1 MLKGS
6 DIIDKVVVT
15 YDTGKKIVRI
25 IDLIF
30 DRERNQLLGFLVAE
44 KGLFRDAKVIPLQEV
59 QAIGS
64 DAIVVKSKKSVVR
77 AHRVPVIKEIL
88 HQNIV
93 LKKKRILTTEG
104 LDLGGL
110 VDLFFDEH
118 SGMVEGYE
126 VSGGVFADAYSG
138 RSFVPASETLKIG
151 DDVAFV
157 PPETAQLMEE
167 QVGGIR
173 GAVQATG
180 DRLQDSAQTTN
191 RRLQTAAQTVN
202 EQLQSSVEKVNR
214 GLQSASQNAGEQFQA
229 ATDATSSKLQDF
241 NRDATASLT
250 NNLVDPAEQKVYVI
264 GKCLERD
271 VLTPDGNVLLL
282 KGQEVTLVNAEAADR
297 LGILDELYRATGGSL
312 TANISR
318 NLQAATESVGNRI
331 GNVTQSSA
339 ASLRHSVDSFTA
351 NVNVAIQQAR
361 GRRVLRTVRTD
372 DGLIIAASGQIVTEY
387 LLDRAQTYAK
397 EIELLNAVGLNLATA
412 VRSTASDRWLENKVQ
427 LDDRVSIAQENL
439 NTFWQALKA
448 KAEKLQGRS
457 RRAMKNQRI
466 EQALGRPVTRVIL
479 DPEDN
484 VLLNVGEL
492 ITHRAVSQAE
502 TSGVLNIL
510 LSSVYSKE
518 PQISDKELR
527 ASEHGTAALVHHGN
541 GRSQLES
548 KSIL

>member
-1 MLKGS
+1 M
-6 DIIDKVVVT
+6 
-15 YDTGKKIVRI
+15 
-25 IDLIF
+25 
-30 DRERNQLLGFLVAE
+30 
-44 KGLFRDAKVIPLQEV
+44 
-59 QAIGS
+59 
-64 DAIVVKSKKSVVR
+64 
-77 AHRVPVIKEIL
+77 
-88 HQNIV
+88 
-93 LKKKRILTTEG
+93 
-104 LDLGGL
+104 
-110 VDLFFDEH
+110 
-118 SGMVEGYE
+118 
-126 VSGGVFADAYSG
+126 
-138 RSFVPASETLKIG
+138 
-151 DDVAFV
+151 
-157 PPETAQLMEE
+157 
-167 QVGGIR
+167 
-173 GAVQATG
+173 
-180 DRLQDSAQTTN
+180 
-191 RRLQTAAQTVN
+191 N

-214 GLQSASQNAGEQFQA
+214 GLQSASQNAGDQLQA
-229 ATDATSSKLQDF
+229 ATDATGSKLQDF

-282 KGQEVTLVNAEAADR
+282 KGQEVTLVKAEAADR

-331 GNVTQSSA
+331 GSVTQSSA
-339 ASLRHSVDSFTA
+339 ASLRHSVDYLAA

-372 DGLIIAASGQIVTEY
+372 DGLIIAASGQIVTES

-397 EIELLNAVGLNLATA
+397 EAELLNAVGLMATA

-427 LDDRVSIAQENL
+427 LGDRASIAQENL

-457 RRAMKNQRI
+457 RQAMKNQRI

-484 VLLNVGEL
+484 VILNVGEL

-502 TSGVLNIL
+502 KSGVLNIL